1 MDEENDNVEVLDTI
15 DGTYIDEENKIDTE
29 VILDSETIPEF
40 TDEEADDREYENI
53 DENSEGGL

>member
-1 MDEENDNVEVLDTI
+1 MDEENDNAEVLDTI

-29 VILDSETIPEF
+29 VILDSEIIPEF